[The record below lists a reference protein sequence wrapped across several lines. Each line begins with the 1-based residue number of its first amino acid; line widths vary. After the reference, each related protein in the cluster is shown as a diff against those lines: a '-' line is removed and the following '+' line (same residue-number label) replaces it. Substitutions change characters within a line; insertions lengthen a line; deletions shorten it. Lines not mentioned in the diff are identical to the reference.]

1 MWLTKTIMAP
11 IRRYLRISKYSV
23 LECRIYLSNP
33 RDERW
38 LDSRISMPH
47 GPNNPSADRT
57 IIERVFSA
65 IRPLILPKLRE
76 ENVRKVAGKKKA
88 APVKD
93 VLVEGML
100 VRHFFILDYPM
111 LTLEQMNLK
120 LLSSSERLVHAIL

>member
-1 MWLTKTIMAP
+1 
-11 IRRYLRISKYSV
+11 
-23 LECRIYLSNP
+23 
-33 RDERW
+33 
-38 LDSRISMPH
+38 MPH